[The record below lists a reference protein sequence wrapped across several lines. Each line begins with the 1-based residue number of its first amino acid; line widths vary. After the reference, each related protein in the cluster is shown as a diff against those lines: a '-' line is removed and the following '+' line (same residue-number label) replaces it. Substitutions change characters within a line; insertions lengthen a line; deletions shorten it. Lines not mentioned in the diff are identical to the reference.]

1 MSASQLSAARTIWR
15 AGRERSG
22 GDRAYALYAFLLV
35 AVIVIVPLV
44 HALWV
49 IAISPAGLAVLT
61 SADASAA
68 VSLIA
73 AVLWAGA
80 LLAGRKRGPALLP
93 PFLLHALTGSSIR
106 RSVALRRPV
115 LRAAAVIISA
125 CAAGAVLV
133 GTALLG
139 AGHAQ
144 LGDTIVFAAAVGAAG
159 VVTAMLWLVG
169 QVFPRA
175 ALPIALTVLVLAG
188 MSLSIPEMFTFTPWG
203 WVGATY
209 PLGESSVLS
218 LAGVTVLA
226 TASIVVTPGLLN
238 QLTGMQLRR
247 QAAQWERA
255 AAFSFSFDFRAAT
268 SVYEAE
274 PHLGRNIRAINPSK
288 QRWVTFFLRDA
299 LGQARMP
306 GRSLGAVTATAAA
319 GALMTLSFLPGTS
332 AALLAGTAGIVVY
345 SATGP
350 LTKGLQHAASVAG
363 DYPLYGISD
372 RHLVLLHASF
382 PLMTLLAVLTT
393 SATITAFASG
403 AALGLPLAG
412 AAAVGALTLALRL
425 SNALKGPLPPSLLA
439 PVNTPA
445 GDLSVVMQIGW
456 AISEPM
462 IAICGALT
470 VTMLPTTPIPLV
482 MVAVGVGM
490 IVLVRWKKRR

>member
-1 MSASQLSAARTIWR
+1 MHPKDSRSNDLSALHSSTTKNAT
-15 AGRERSG
+15 
-22 GDRAYALYAFLLV
+22 D
-35 AVIVIVPLV
+35 PV
-44 HALWV
+44 HVL
-49 IAISPAGLAVLT
+49 SPCVD
-61 SADASAA
+61 ADAVSVTANDALLLPPTTLQA
-68 VSLIA
+68 VPGQ
-73 AVLWAGA
+73 VVA
-80 LLAGRKRGPALLP
+80 LRGENGSGKTTLLRALAGRIKPTTGTIHVSGQPVNERDPEFRRRVAVMIGLP
-93 PFLLHALTGSSIR
+93 PMASDLTVFDH
-106 RSVALRRPV
+106 VALVSSTWERSPGSVEAVTRRV
-115 LRAAAVIISA
+115 LDEF
-125 CAAGAVLV
+125 G
-133 GTALLG
+133 
-139 AGHAQ
+139 
-144 LGDTIVFAAAVGAAG
+144 
-159 VVTAMLWLVG
+159 
-169 QVFPRA
+169 
-175 ALPIALTVLVLAG
+175 LTVLVLAG

-203 WVGATY
+203 WVGVTY

-218 LAGVTVLA
+218 LVGVTVLA
-226 TASIVVTPGLLN
+226 AAFIVMTPVLLN
-238 QLTGMQLRR
+238 RLTGMQLRR

-382 PLMTLLAVLTT
+382 PLMTLIAVLTT
-393 SATITAFASG
+393 SAAITAFASG

-445 GDLSVVMQIGW
+445 VDLSVVMQIGW